1 MTDIRKS
8 MRQVLEEINSSEIE
22 KLQELALDENTDAAI
37 RKKAE
42 KSGMPF
48 GILKKVFNRGV
59 AAWKGGH
66 RPGTNPTQWGLARV
80 NSFVTKSSGTWGK
93 ADSDLAAKVR
103 GKSEETIREDGHTD
117 VASAKNQVQIAMSAL
132 QKMQT
137 ELDKLGDE
145 DELPTWW
152 TNKVAVAVDKLDGS
166 ADYLDTK
173 VEGESNE

>member
-8 MRQVLEEINSSEIE
+8 MRQVLEEMNSSEIE

-66 RPGTNPTQWGLARV
+66 SPGTNPTQWGLARV
-80 NSFVTKSSGTWGK
+80 NSFVTKSSGTWG
-93 ADSDLAAKVR
+93 
-103 GKSEETIREDGHTD
+103 
-117 VASAKNQVQIAMSAL
+117 
-132 QKMQT
+132 
-137 ELDKLGDE
+137 
-145 DELPTWW
+145 
-152 TNKVAVAVDKLDGS
+152 
-166 ADYLDTK
+166 
-173 VEGESNE
+173 

>member
-59 AAWKGGH
+59 ARK
-66 RPGTNPTQWGLARV
+66 V
-80 NSFVTKSSGTWGK
+80 VTDSKRILHSG
-93 ADSDLAAKVR
+93 
-103 GKSEETIREDGHTD
+103 
-117 VASAKNQVQIAMSAL
+117 AL
-132 QKMQT
+132 LSKF
-137 ELDKLGDE
+137 LC
-145 DELPTWW
+145 
-152 TNKVAVAVDKLDGS
+152 NKIVWYMG
-166 ADYLDTK
+166 
-173 VEGESNE
+173 

>member
-8 MRQVLEEINSSEIE
+8 MRQVLEEMNSSEIE

-66 RPGTNPTQWGLARV
+66 RPGTNPTQWGLA
-80 NSFVTKSSGTWGK
+80 
-93 ADSDLAAKVR
+93 
-103 GKSEETIREDGHTD
+103 
-117 VASAKNQVQIAMSAL
+117 
-132 QKMQT
+132 
-137 ELDKLGDE
+137 
-145 DELPTWW
+145 
-152 TNKVAVAVDKLDGS
+152 
-166 ADYLDTK
+166 
-173 VEGESNE
+173 

>member
-1 MTDIRKS
+1 M
-8 MRQVLEEINSSEIE
+8 
-22 KLQELALDENTDAAI
+22 
-37 RKKAE
+37 
-42 KSGMPF
+42 GPY
-48 GILKKVFNRGV
+48 
-59 AAWKGGH
+59 
-66 RPGTNPTQWGLARV
+66 RV

-103 GKSEETIREDGHTD
+103 GKSEETIKEDGHTD

>member
-59 AAWKGGH
+59 AWKGGH
-66 RPGTNPTQWGLARV
+66 RLERILH
-80 NSFVTKSSGTWGK
+80 SG
-93 ADSDLAAKVR
+93 V
-103 GKSEETIREDGHTD
+103 
-117 VASAKNQVQIAMSAL
+117 
-132 QKMQT
+132 
-137 ELDKLGDE
+137 
-145 DELPTWW
+145 LP
-152 TNKVAVAVDKLDGS
+152 
-166 ADYLDTK
+166 
-173 VEGESNE
+173 E

>member
-8 MRQVLEEINSSEIE
+8 MRQVLEEMNSSEIE

-93 ADSDLAAKVR
+93 ADSALAKVG

>member
-8 MRQVLEEINSSEIE
+8 MRQVLEEMNSSEIE

-80 NSFVTKSSGTWGK
+80 NSFGTKSSGTWG
-93 ADSDLAAKVR
+93 
-103 GKSEETIREDGHTD
+103 
-117 VASAKNQVQIAMSAL
+117 
-132 QKMQT
+132 
-137 ELDKLGDE
+137 
-145 DELPTWW
+145 
-152 TNKVAVAVDKLDGS
+152 
-166 ADYLDTK
+166 
-173 VEGESNE
+173 

>member
-8 MRQVLEEINSSEIE
+8 MRQVLEEMNSSEIE

-66 RPGTNPTQWGLARV
+66 RPGTNPHNG
-80 NSFVTKSSGTWGK
+80 
-93 ADSDLAAKVR
+93 DLP
-103 GKSEETIREDGHTD
+103 E
-117 VASAKNQVQIAMSAL
+117 
-132 QKMQT
+132 
-137 ELDKLGDE
+137 
-145 DELPTWW
+145 
-152 TNKVAVAVDKLDGS
+152 
-166 ADYLDTK
+166 
-173 VEGESNE
+173 